1 MLYRSLGTTG
11 LQVSEIGFGCASW
24 WGQTAF
30 PEKEAMA
37 LVHYALD
44 HGVTVFDTSPA
55 YSGGNAEPRLGR
67 ALRGREASKL
77 VIATK
82 AGTRFEGGRVQ
93 REMTLPAIE
102 RDILRSLK
110 TLGLETLPI
119 LQLHGP
125 AAQELT
131 PEFLAGLLA
140 MKQRGLFQALG
151 ANSFDPEVLKAVIA
165 SPAFDV
171 VMMDFNVLRP
181 ERRAL
186 AAAAQAA
193 GKGVLAGMPLAMGHT
208 GLQMLKIRS
217 LRDLWYAA
225 RALKNHRREVTD
237 GLRFQFLNHQAG
249 MSGAQVAL
257 AYVLDHPEISC
268 AVVGT
273 TRMAHLAED
282 LAASGTPLPIALARK
297 IEQVQG
303 YR

>member
-37 LVHYALD
+37 LVNYALD

>member
-1 MLYRSLGTTG
+1 
-11 LQVSEIGFGCASW
+11 
-24 WGQTAF
+24 
-30 PEKEAMA
+30 
-37 LVHYALD
+37 
-44 HGVTVFDTSPA
+44 
-55 YSGGNAEPRLGR
+55 
-67 ALRGREASKL
+67 
-77 VIATK
+77 
-82 AGTRFEGGRVQ
+82 
-93 REMTLPAIE
+93 MTLPAIE

-208 GLQMLKIRS
+208 GLKMLKIRS